1 MQTEFDH
8 SYYDSAKGEMISKAR
23 AYIEIVRNHNLTD
36 QDFEMFLRDE
46 GDRKT
51 YDAQSVLIWLGY

>member
-1 MQTEFDH
+1 MQTEFDQ
-8 SYYDSAKGEMISKAR
+8 SYYHSAKGEMISKAR
-23 AYIEIVRNHNLTD
+23 AHIEIVRNHNLTD